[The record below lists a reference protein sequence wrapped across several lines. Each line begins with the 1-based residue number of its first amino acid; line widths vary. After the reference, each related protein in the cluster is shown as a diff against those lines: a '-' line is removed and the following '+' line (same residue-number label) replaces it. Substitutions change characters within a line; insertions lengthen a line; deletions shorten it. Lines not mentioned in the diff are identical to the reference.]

1 MSGNPV
7 FESVLGSLTDR
18 QREQVEAAYAL
29 LEHGREPVH
38 RQELP
43 ALQDPTARDRL
54 EELLRRTGR
63 VLVPVDGVRFTSGY
77 VSFLSTSVRASLTA
91 NLLAQPLNELT
102 PERIF
107 DAIGTLTGLNREIDD
122 EQKARQHALD
132 AQRANLEYE
141 EWNQRVTVTEDMIG
155 ARERARS
162 LKAEALSAWR
172 SRCARS
178 LVDGV
183 ALDDDLAHDL
193 ARLEGRGEELSAEI
207 ETADDNLARLT
218 DDKTFEGATP
228 SGSRSTTT
236 CRPR

>member
-77 VSFLSTSVRASLTA
+77 DDAVAEQLTTAGWQPLSPIERAVLVLVLVYSIAIPRSEERLAADAWTSPYPTSETDVLRASKLPA
-91 NLLAQPLNELT
+91 VAAKAALSRLVAAGLLGRIRDRAGVEGGYVPGPQLMRLT
-102 PERIF
+102 P
-107 DAIGTLTGLNREIDD
+107 A
-122 EQKARQHALD
+122 
-132 AQRANLEYE
+132 
-141 EWNQRVTVTEDMIG
+141 
-155 ARERARS
+155 ARER
-162 LKAEALSAWR
+162 LQDQLI
-172 SRCARS
+172 
-178 LVDGV
+178 
-183 ALDDDLAHDL
+183 LAAAPSHPL
-193 ARLEGRGEELSAEI
+193 AAVIRERR
-207 ETADDNLARLT
+207 NR
-218 DDKTFEGATP
+218 
-228 SGSRSTTT
+228 TT
-236 CRPR
+236 RRENHR